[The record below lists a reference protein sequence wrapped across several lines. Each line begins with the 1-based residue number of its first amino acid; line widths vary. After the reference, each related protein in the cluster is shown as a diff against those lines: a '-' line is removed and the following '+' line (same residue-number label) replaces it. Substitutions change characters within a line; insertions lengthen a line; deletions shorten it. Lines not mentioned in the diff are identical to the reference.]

1 MRVFIFCAQH
11 AAALSAAAT
20 KLEHETSAK
29 EALASQLAEAQAELT
44 RAGDDAGAARVAA
57 SRDGVAARTH
67 AEALAVA
74 EGLAEGL
81 RQELAAS
88 QAQLRWLEQQ
98 SAAAWAS
105 CEAAEARALAIEQGR
120 EDDAKRHARRQQQLE
135 RSRAAAAA
143 VAQQQQSQD
152 TDGQALSS
160 DQRSRSASPSPAAA
174 AAAAMAAAARLSNA
188 AARVPSAS
196 GPALATA
203 WSERSGFT
211 SGVTS
216 PRGSSRS
223 GSRSIAEYL
232 SEHRGSDYRG
242 EDGGGSEYGGSEYG
256 GSERGGVLN
265 NAPSATEYDLTEDV
279 NGPTSG
285 DPHGSASASSSVA
298 SSALSPTSAP
308 PEFVAFRA
316 SFGPGPI
323 GLQFDVDEDAAAQN
337 QLSLVATH
345 ASGAAAEA
353 GVQPGDLIAE
363 VDGEQLPDGFGA
375 NQLFDLLV
383 SRPRP
388 VTLGF
393 VRQAS
398 AASGR
403 RDGGTPDAHD
413 SGAGEA
419 GR

>member
-1 MRVFIFCAQH
+1 MCIQH
-11 AAALSAAAT
+11 AAALSAAAI

-29 EALASQLAEAQAELT
+29 DAFASQLAEVQAELT
-44 RAGDDAGAARVAA
+44 RAGDDASAAKVAA
-57 SRDGVAARTH
+57 SRDGAAARTH

-88 QAQLRWLEQQ
+88 QAQMRWLEQQ
-98 SAAAWAS
+98 SATAWAS
-105 CEAAEARALAIEQGR
+105 CEAAEARARAIEQGR
-120 EDDAKRHARRQQQLE
+120 EEDARRHARRQQQLE
-135 RSRAAAAA
+135 QTRLAAAAA
-143 VAQQQQSQD
+143 AAAAAQQQQHSQS
-152 TDGQALSS
+152 DGAQALSG

-174 AAAAMAAAARLSNA
+174 ATAALAAAARL
-188 AARVPSAS
+188 ARVPS
-196 GPALATA
+196 GPGPTLSTA

-242 EDGGGSEYGGSEYG
+242 DDGGGGDGSECGGSEYGGSVH
-256 GSERGGVLN
+256 GGVYN
-265 NAPSATEYDLTEDV
+265 TTANIADYEPSDDV
-279 NGPTSG
+279 NSPASSG
-285 DPHGSASASSSVA
+285 LQGSTNVSSVA

-308 PEFVAFRA
+308 PMAFVAFRA

-345 ASGAAAEA
+345 ASGAAADA

-398 AASGR
+398 EPSGSR
-403 RDGGTPDAHD
+403 RSAGGAPGVDD
-413 SGAGEA
+413 E
-419 GR
+419 